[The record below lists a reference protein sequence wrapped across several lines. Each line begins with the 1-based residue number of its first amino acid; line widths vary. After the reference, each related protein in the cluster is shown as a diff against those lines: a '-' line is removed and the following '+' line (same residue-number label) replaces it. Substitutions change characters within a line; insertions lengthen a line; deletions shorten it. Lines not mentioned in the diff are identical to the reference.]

1 MPLVVMTGVS
11 MLAVSALIVSL
22 LVVLTPAV
30 MKSVVVACLIPPK
43 DQQLQAIN
51 FEKSCYIFCGIGT

>member
-1 MPLVVMTGVS
+1 MTGVS
-11 MLAVSALIVSL
+11 LLAVSALIVSL

-30 MKSVVVACLIPPK
+30 MKSVVVACLITPK

-51 FEKSCYIFCGIGT
+51 FDKSCYTFGGIGT